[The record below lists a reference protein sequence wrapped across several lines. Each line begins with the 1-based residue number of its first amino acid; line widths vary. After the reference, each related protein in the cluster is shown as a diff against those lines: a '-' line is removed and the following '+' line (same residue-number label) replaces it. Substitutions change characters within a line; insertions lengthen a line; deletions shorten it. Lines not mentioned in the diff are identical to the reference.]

1 MVFIVVI
8 SMSRNYTFSELESA
22 ASYAMHRIAGFRGLS
37 VHSVVVVGRRA
48 IAQLRPLLRESQPSS
63 VLTK

>member
-37 VHSVVVVGRRA
+37 VVVVGRRA